1 MFRLYSF
8 SLARFDYFMVRSLAL
23 VLCFCLVNS
32 AHAQQVSTNQKI
44 DKVIDQAKAEKAKFN
59 ADEAINLASKSL
71 EQSQSNSYKAGIIES
86 LMIIGESRKQKSEFT
101 EGLNS
106 YLQALSEAE
115 KLGNNQYK
123 MLVNEKLGQLFYD
136 WGVPEKALLYFDE
149 ALRISQKEN
158 KADDQL
164 LIEIAETHIQLR
176 NYSETLSYYQ
186 QLLRRQETR
195 NSYESEIRTLK
206 KISSVYILMNEP
218 DYALNTNLKILE
230 KNEAAEDKNNTAVTL
245 NSIGFLYR
253 DLNQQQQALAYFERA
268 LELNQQLNTNGTKN
282 DEIVSNLINI
292 GVVQQSLGDYRESMK
307 SFRNALEIK
316 EESGSP
322 VEVAVMH
329 NYLASI
335 NYNLGKNREALD
347 HCEEAIGLLEKSDN
361 KRLLASVYKKQS
373 EIMQR
378 MGSYQEALASYKK
391 YTVLKDSIL
400 FNDQLAQ
407 ENEKYKEFIAET
419 TEKESKLNII
429 DQEMKT
435 LELTNEKVKAEQEK
449 QAVELM
455 LREQEVKNISLQ
467 NEQLAKERQLQRL
480 LLQQEK
486 IETERKD
493 QEIQLLEQ
501 TRELQSVEIQ
511 KKNLEEQERLREIEL
526 QKSKLELQESQLETS
541 RERQRNLYYV
551 AGLFLV
557 ILIFILAGYVYQQ
570 RVNSKLKTQYEQ
582 INEQKQEIEKINKN
596 LVELNEEKND
606 LIGIV
611 AHDLKSPLN
620 QIAGMLD
627 IIKMTAGDKDD
638 DQKELVEKID
648 KSAKRMKSMVT
659 QILDVNA
666 IESKSLNMNIISVAT
681 TPLLTEIIERFEH
694 AAKKKEITIERAI
707 EPNLPN
713 IKVDEGY
720 ASEVLENLMSNSI
733 KYSPLGKKVTVRASK
748 VNSNVR
754 LEFRDEGQ
762 GISAEDMK
770 KLFGKFHKL
779 SARPTAGEDSTGL
792 GLSIVKRYVDA
803 LNGNVWCESEEG
815 KGANFIVEF
824 PVA

>member
-1 MFRLYSF
+1 MAGRFILSF
-8 SLARFDYFMVRSLAL
+8 T
-23 VLCFCLVNS
+23 FCLFLINS
-32 AHAQQVSTNQKI
+32 SYSQQTTSKDNI
-44 DKVIDQAKAEKAKFN
+44 DGIIDQAKSEMVRFNHDKA
-59 ADEAINLASKSL
+59 ISLASKSL
-71 EQSQSNSYKAGIIES
+71 KDALNEDYKTGIIES
-86 LMIIGESRKQKSEFT
+86 LMIIGESRKQKSDFT
-101 EGLNS
+101 EGLNN

-115 KLGNNQYK
+115 KLGSTQYK
-123 MLVNEKLGQLFYD
+123 LFVNEKLGQLFYD
-136 WGVPEKALLYFDE
+136 WGVPEKALLYFEE
-149 ALRISQKEN
+149 ALRISEKE
-158 KADDQL
+158 KKTDDQL
-164 LIEIAETHIQLR
+164 LNEIAETHIQLR

-195 NSYESEIRTLK
+195 NNYEAEVRTLK
-206 KISSVYILMNEP
+206 KISSVYTLMKEP
-218 DYALNTNLKILE
+218 NYALNTNLKILE
-230 KNEAAEDKNNTAVTL
+230 KNQAADDKNNTAVTL

-253 DLNQQQQALAYFERA
+253 DLNQQQKALEYFERA
-268 LELNQQLNTNGTKN
+268 LELNQQLNTNGAKN
-282 DEIVSNLINI
+282 DDIVSNLINI

-347 HCEEAIGLLEKSDN
+347 HCEEAIGLLENSDN

-400 FNDQLAQ
+400 FKDQLAQ

-467 NEQLAKERQLQRL
+467 NEQLAKERQLQKL

-486 IETERKD
+486 IETEQKD

-501 TRELQSVEIQ
+501 TKELQSVELQ
-511 KKNLEEQERLREIEL
+511 KKNLEEKERLREIEL

-551 AGLFLV
+551 AGLFLIIL
-557 ILIFILAGYVYQQ
+557 ILIFGGYIYQQ
-570 RVNSKLKTQYEQ
+570 RVNTKLKTQYEQ

-627 IIKMTAGDKDD
+627 IIKMTASDKDD

-681 TPLLTEIIERFEH
+681 TTFLTEIIDRFEP
-694 AAKKKEITIERAI
+694 AAEKKEITIDRQVDS
-707 EPNLPN
+707 NLPS

-733 KYSPLGKKVTVRASK
+733 KYSPLGKKVRVKASQVNGYVRM
-748 VNSNVR
+748 
-754 LEFRDEGQ
+754 EFKDEGQ
-762 GISAEDMK
+762 GISKEDMK

-792 GLSIVKRYVDA
+792 GLSIVKRYVEA

-815 KGANFIVEF
+815 NGANFIVEF